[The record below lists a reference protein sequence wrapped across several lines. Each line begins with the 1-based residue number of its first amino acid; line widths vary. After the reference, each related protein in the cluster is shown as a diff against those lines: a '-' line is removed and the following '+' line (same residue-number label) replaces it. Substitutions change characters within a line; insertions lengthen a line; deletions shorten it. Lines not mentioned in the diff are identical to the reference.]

1 MIEINRVNRTFGQ
14 NAANLFDQ
22 TSNTDITGAF
32 AAIETFYYAFNQ
44 GDLETI
50 SKIWLNHELI
60 QLNNPLGGILRGIT
74 SISEMYNRIFHG
86 QARVWVELTDIIL
99 YFSAETAIFAGREI
113 GQFTVNGESLDLQ
126 IRTTRFFGYS
136 KTVGRWLQIH
146 HHGSIDDAELLHD
159 YQQAVKK

>member
-44 GDLETI
+44 GDLETF

-74 SISEMYNRIFHG
+74 SISE
-86 QARVWVELTDIIL
+86 L
-99 YFSAETAIFAGREI
+99 YDSP
-113 GQFTVNGESLDLQ
+113 VSP
-126 IRTTRFFGYS
+126 Y
-136 KTVGRWLQIH
+136 
-146 HHGSIDDAELLHD
+146 
-159 YQQAVKK
+159 